1 MREIA
6 KILLKLKAVTLS
18 PEDPYTWASGIK
30 SPIYCDNRLTLSYPE
45 DRKVVENGL
54 VNLIKEKF
62 SDAEYIMGTATA
74 GIPHAAIIAD
84 KLNLPMGFVRSSN
97 KDHGKQNKIE
107 GAKIPGAKVVVIEDL
122 FSTGGS
128 SIEAAKALCD
138 AGYEVL
144 GIVSIFTYNMKSAE
158 ENFKASGFK
167 HESLTN
173 FDELIEVAHEMNY
186 IKESEILKLQTF
198 RDNPKDS
205 SWMNV
210 WSTFWVKKK
219 WNSILGGKKLNY
231 YKTLRKTLPYAN
243 QVFKNKDR
251 LNKVIEESMS
261 KTNRLELFKKIS
273 RELKLAFGLVIDY
286 SKGNYRDVKK
296 RDILLIL
303 AGFLYL
309 LNPADI
315 VPDFILF
322 FGFFD
327 DLSVLTYI
335 IKKLDRELEKYDRW
349 KNFRK

>member
-30 SPIYCDNRLTLSYPE
+30 APIYCDNRLTLSYPE

-231 YKTLRKTLPYAN
+231 YKTLRKILPYAN

-335 IKKLDRELEKYDRW
+335 VKKVDKELEKYDRW
-349 KNFRK
+349 KNFR